1 MAGVANKK
9 MGAGFIIFNQEDR
22 NKVLVLIRDDGQ
34 YDIPKGT
41 KDPGE
46 TSIATAKRE
55 CFEEC
60 SIVIEDREMLPVPIY
75 QDEVL
80 TTFIAITDKMPHVT
94 QNVHS
99 GIWEHIGHQWVSEE
113 EALANCL
120 DYLRRHITA
129 GFLAK
134 EIYI

>member
-1 MAGVANKK
+1 MAGATNKK
-9 MGAGFIIFNQEDR
+9 TGAGFIIFSQADR
-22 NKVLVLIRDDGQ
+22 NKVLMLVRDDGQ

-46 TSIATAKRE
+46 THIATAKRE

-60 SIVIEDREMLPVPIY
+60 SIVIEDHEMLSTPTC
-75 QDEVL
+75 QDETL
-80 TTFIAITDKMPHVT
+80 TTFIAITDKVPHIT

-99 GIWEHIGHQWVSEE
+99 GIWEHIGHCWVNEE
-113 EALANCL
+113 EAMANCL
-120 DYLRRHITA
+120 DYLRRHIAA